1 MLGEASI
8 MQYKVMQDK
17 RFILTEDT
25 SNKVAVYDVLTARK
39 VEDLGHVNFEEEV
52 IKREKITYVPN
63 WFSVDI
69 NLGMVSIRLED
80 PECFQAWNTAKD
92 VEGFEE
98 YEPITKLNY
107 GGLLLHALLEHWPAT
122 QQEGKKPEGNNGTSD
137 EQEQRKSL
145 SESDTSTAS
154 NNVATTTTN
163 NESTTKQGNKL
174 LFKVPPHTPIV
185 FSESNGRTIFRLLC
199 QDASGKAES
208 NHLRDTAPPWVIQ
221 TVTEN
226 KISSQFLKLSFFLQ
240 PHPSS
245 GLKPVKSTNSKLLA
259 TDMLTIG
266 KVCDHVRDKIL
277 STTTNGDDASQSSS
291 SQTVESATQDK
302 SEA

>member
-1 MLGEASI
+1 MG
-8 MQYKVMQDK
+8 
-17 RFILTEDT
+17 
-25 SNKVAVYDVLTARK
+25 
-39 VEDLGHVNFEEEV
+39 
-52 IKREKITYVPN
+52 
-63 WFSVDI
+63 
-69 NLGMVSIRLED
+69 
-80 PECFQAWNTAKD
+80 
-92 VEGFEE
+92 
-98 YEPITKLNY
+98 
-107 GGLLLHALLEHWPAT
+107 
-122 QQEGKKPEGNNGTSD
+122 GKKPEGGNNGASD

-154 NNVATTTTN
+154 NNVTTTTTT

-302 SEA
+302 SEAGDSSTQTNKDTSYEQSSITENKVELLCNDQVLNTEWNLRTVKHVIWKSGADLILHYRLKP